1 MQSRARMKKSL
12 LSWCSSRRRAHC
24 SNVTDMDVRSLALLQ
39 LVNLM
44 PFNLRQIWRQAR
56 ECWYCV
62 RKSSGK
68 CIVVFPGCPWQQC
81 ECTTRCIGCSAGK
94 CEWMCKARRFHSIAS
109 VNVSRAIIHQIPK
122 SILLEQICFV
132 GAIRTIGTSESPRV
146 VAHLC
151 ANG

>member
-1 MQSRARMKKSL
+1 MKKSL

-56 ECWYCV
+56 ECWYSV
-62 RKSSGK
+62 RNLSAK
-68 CIVVFPGCPWQQC
+68 CIVVLPGFPWQQC
-81 ECTTRCIGCSAGK
+81 KYTTCYTGCSAGK
-94 CEWMCKARRFHSIAS
+94 CEWMCKARRVHSVAS
-109 VNVSRAIIHQIPK
+109 VNVSGTIKLHMSISKVDLARAD
-122 SILLEQICFV
+122 LFLF
-132 GAIRTIGTSESPRV
+132 GAIRTTGTLESLHV

-151 ANG
+151 VNG

>member
-1 MQSRARMKKSL
+1 MDAARARSYLLMQSRARMKKSL

-81 ECTTRCIGCSAGK
+81 VCTTRCIGCSAGK
-94 CEWMCKARRFHSIAS
+94 CEWMCKALYIKFQSRSCSSRFVLLVQSAPLEPQ
-109 VNVSRAIIHQIPK
+109 RA
-122 SILLEQICFV
+122 
-132 GAIRTIGTSESPRV
+132 RV
-146 VAHLC
+146 W
-151 ANG
+151 